1 MGSSAAGLA
10 REWVDILEVTE
21 LSEVTQL
28 EKGVYYLVP
37 ASPDTF
43 PAKVGINELAS
54 GLPLLAMGRLLFAD
68 LTLHEHDGTAG
79 PSSQHARVTSVF
91 QAISSLCWSGDHIP
105 QLKAQVLTDDSF
117 CDMLMDAVD
126 MVLLTLAGPAARG
139 ILEAATRQDTV
150 QAAVDSLGMLAAA
163 LRALTYAGSA
173 RRVAPGGEGEPTV
186 CWHAVAEAVCA
197 APRGPIFFA
206 AAFDAVRLGVRAVHA
221 AVLGGEVR
229 GPALEALAFHVG
241 AAMELLSYLAATPL
255 FYQRLMLCDAPCAA
269 PLRLVLACL
278 TLHAPPLAVP
288 PWSWE
293 GPGRLVPGPEPH
305 ATAAAGGGLELLA
318 ARGLALLLTLA
329 EPESPAF
336 TAAAAAGPG
345 AGTAR
350 AVGAQTLLAAAALLE
365 QVLLRPPSVR
375 RPAAP
380 GEAQLAVNALR
391 CAERLADD
399 AEHRARL
406 ARAVHPALAQLLAQ
420 DPAAFADAW
429 CAGAGAEAYFTRDDV
444 LVDSVGPRALAAAEA
459 LDAAVAVGG
468 DPGEEHGEAVPG
480 GGGPTRLPARRLA
493 LERALLLFR
502 LLVNLDYVPPPS
514 DDAGAAGGGEGGGR
528 VEEGRRP
535 SRGATTD
542 PVSPRTPSPFLEQL
556 LRVLASLPAPALS
569 RAAANVGLLGRA
581 VARLGPGAAPRPL
594 LSMQDLELGADLE
607 AALVRAA
614 QGGGNLRPSSAQ
626 WAEPAPKRERLA

>member
-1 MGSSAAGLA
+1 GLA

-126 MVLLTLAGPAARG
+126 M
-139 ILEAATRQDTV
+139 
-150 QAAVDSLGMLAAA
+150 
-163 LRALTYAGSA
+163 
-173 RRVAPGGEGEPTV
+173 PTV

-288 PWSWE
+288 P
-293 GPGRLVPGPEPH
+293 
-305 ATAAAGGGLELLA
+305 
-318 ARGLALLLTLA
+318 
-329 EPESPAF
+329 
-336 TAAAAAGPG
+336 
-345 AGTAR
+345 
-350 AVGAQTLLAAAALLE
+350 
-365 QVLLRPPSVR
+365 
-375 RPAAP
+375 
-380 GEAQLAVNALR
+380 
-391 CAERLADD
+391 
-399 AEHRARL
+399 
-406 ARAVHPALAQLLAQ
+406 
-420 DPAAFADAW
+420 
-429 CAGAGAEAYFTRDDV
+429 
-444 LVDSVGPRALAAAEA
+444 
-459 LDAAVAVGG
+459 
-468 DPGEEHGEAVPG
+468 
-480 GGGPTRLPARRLA
+480 
-493 LERALLLFR
+493 
-502 LLVNLDYVPPPS
+502 
-514 DDAGAAGGGEGGGR
+514 
-528 VEEGRRP
+528 
-535 SRGATTD
+535 
-542 PVSPRTPSPFLEQL
+542 
-556 LRVLASLPAPALS
+556 
-569 RAAANVGLLGRA
+569 
-581 VARLGPGAAPRPL
+581 
-594 LSMQDLELGADLE
+594 
-607 AALVRAA
+607 
-614 QGGGNLRPSSAQ
+614 
-626 WAEPAPKRERLA
+626 